1 MSDAL
6 DTKSPW
12 SSLSQ
17 PKSASQYYAKQML
30 DKPPEERQKYAEE
43 LAYNQLS
50 LAPVSGEAISAKE
63 AKDYFEEGRTGMG
76 MLSAAGAIPFAG
88 AAIRPITKGL
98 SKLGQATGA
107 NKFINDVAMNMPT
120 NVRGGFIGDALDKMP
135 AVQSKMGIK
144 PKEIPHSSGK
154 TKGAGLPY
162 YTPMMTGVSTAGEG
176 LSALGAT
183 LKSKMNPKDIA
194 FERTTGFPAVKAR
207 EIAAGAEGASETA
220 ELMASQISKG
230 KSPTLLSPLTSKTYL
245 ATNMDVS
252 DTKSLSDAVSTQFVH
267 GKTKHQVPE
276 KTALRFAKH
285 AQAQVDGKGLV
296 NVKNPRAGGGAGQAE
311 AAGQKSVAPTAVKA
325 LQGNARK
332 AYLAELGQEALTPKQ
347 TVEFLQISG
356 ALDPIA
362 FNKYFKK
369 NGFENVTSAVA
380 SLARARNKVAR
391 GGTLGKKEKRALES
405 FNKMPVNK
413 NTGQRLAAVR
423 DDAGNLLSNDSLDMI
438 GDVKDGDFLTLQQ
451 FFKSSQKELGGAN
464 AFISVDPKTQRAY
477 VGISDKHDIGGL
489 NPIQGE
495 NMITVQPIVSLDYA
509 AGKFGKRAGL
519 ADTTAAKGSK
529 QKTRDAVSNVEQM
542 TGVSRKKGETERQFV
557 RRAILESNVIVSKED
572 KAKALKNLGM
582 TVGTGGMLT
591 AGLATALS
599 DDE

>member
-1 MSDAL
+1 MTMSDAL
-6 DTKSPW
+6 DTTSPYDV
-12 SSLSQ
+12 LARQ
-17 PKSASQYYAKQML
+17 RTRGGVRKQL
-30 DKPPEERQKYAEE
+30 TPEEELQKQLDAV
-43 LAYNQLS
+43 YNAASFL
-50 LAPVSGEAISAKE
+50 PISGEIIAAKE
-63 AKDYFEEGRTGMG
+63 AKDYFEQGRTGMG

-88 AAIRPITKGL
+88 AFIRPITKGL
-98 SKLGQATGA
+98 SKVGQATGV

-144 PKEIPHSSGK
+144 PKEIPHSSGQ

-162 YTPMMTGVSTAGEG
+162 YTPMLTGLSTAGEG
-176 LSALGAT
+176 LSALGTT
-183 LKSKMNPKDIA
+183 LRSKMNPQDIA

-252 DTKSLSDAVSTQFVH
+252 DTQGLAEAVSTKFVH

-276 KTALRFAKH
+276 KTAVRFAKH
-285 AQAQVDGKGLV
+285 AQAQVDGQGLV

-332 AYLAELGQEALTPKQ
+332 AYLAELGQDSLTPKQ
-347 TVEFLQISG
+347 TVEFLQIAG
-356 ALDPIA
+356 ALDPIT

-369 NGFENVTSAVA
+369 NGFENVTTAVA

-391 GGTLGKKEKRALES
+391 GGTLGKKEKRALQA

-413 NTGQRLAAVR
+413 NTGQRLATVK
-423 DDAGNLLSNDSLDMI
+423 DDAGKILSNDSLDKI
-438 GDVKDGDFLTLQQ
+438 GNVKEGDFLTLQQ

-509 AGKFGKRAGL
+509 TGKFGKKAGL
-519 ADTTAAKGSK
+519 ADTTAAKGAK
-529 QKTRDAVSNVEQM
+529 QKTRDAVSDVEQM

-557 RRAILESNVIVSKED
+557 RRAILESNIIVSKED
-572 KAKALKNLGM
+572 KLKALRNAGI
-582 TVGTGGMLT
+582 TGGMLT
-591 AGLATALS
+591 AGTVAALS
-599 DDE
+599 GDE

>member
-6 DTKSPW
+6 DTKSPYDFLV
-12 SSLSQ
+12 SKRTRGGPREQLT
-17 PKSASQYYAKQML
+17 
-30 DKPPEERQKYAEE
+30 PEEALQK
-43 LAYNQLS
+43 QLDATYETAS
-50 LAPVSGEAISAKE
+50 FLPITGEIISAKE
-63 AKDYFEEGRTGMG
+63 AKEFYDEGRYGMMALAG
-76 MLSAAGAIPFAG
+76 LGAIPFAG
-88 AAIRPITKGL
+88 AAIRPLVKGA
-98 SKLGQATGA
+98 SKIGQATGV

-120 NVRGGFIGDALDKMP
+120 NVRGGFIGDILDRMP
-135 AVQSKMGIK
+135 AVQSRMGIK
-144 PKEIPHSSGK
+144 PKEIPHSSGT

-162 YTPMMTGVSTAGEG
+162 YTPMLTGVSTVGEG
-176 LSALGAT
+176 LSALGTT

-252 DTKSLSDAVSTQFVH
+252 DTQGLAEAVSTRFVH

-276 KTALRFAKH
+276 KTAIRFAKH

-332 AYLAELGQEALTPKQ
+332 AYLAELGQESLTPKQ
-347 TVEFLQISG
+347 TVEFLQIAG
-356 ALDPIA
+356 ALDPIT

-413 NTGQRLAAVR
+413 NTGQRLAAVK
-423 DDAGNLLSNDSLDMI
+423 DDAGNLLSNDSLDKI
-438 GDVKDGDFLTLQQ
+438 GNVKEGDFLTLQQ

-509 AGKFGKRAGL
+509 TGKFGKKAGL
-519 ADTTAAKGSK
+519 ADTTTAKGSK
-529 QKTRDAVSNVEQM
+529 QKIRSAVSDVEQM
-542 TGVSRKKGETERQFV
+542 TGVSRKKGENERQFV
-557 RRAILESNVIVSKED
+557 RRAIMESDIIVSRED
-572 KAKALKNLGM
+572 KLKALKNLGI
-582 TVGTGGMLT
+582 TLGTGGMLT
-591 AGLATALS
+591 AGTVAALS

>member
-6 DTKSPW
+6 DTTSPYDK
-12 SSLSQ
+12 LAR
-17 PKSASQYYAKQML
+17 KRTRGGVRKQL
-30 DKPPEERQKYAEE
+30 TPEEARQK
-43 LAYNQLS
+43 QLDATYDTAS
-50 LAPVSGEAISAKE
+50 FLPITGEIIAAKE
-63 AKDYFEEGRTGMG
+63 AKDYFEQGRTGMG
-76 MLSAAGAIPFAG
+76 MLSAVGAIPFLGAG
-88 AAIRPITKGL
+88 IRPVTKGL
-98 SKLGQATGA
+98 SKLGQATGV

-120 NVRGGFIGDALDKMP
+120 NVRGGFIGDVLDKMP

-162 YTPMMTGVSTAGEG
+162 YTPMLTGVSTVGEG
-176 LSALGAT
+176 LSALGNT
-183 LKSKMNPKDIA
+183 LKSKMNPRDIA

-230 KSPTLLSPLTSKTYL
+230 KSPTLLSPITSKTYL
-245 ATNMDVS
+245 ATNMDVA
-252 DTKSLSDAVSTQFVH
+252 DTQGLAEAVSTKFVH

-276 KTALRFAKH
+276 KTAVRFAKH

-311 AAGQKSVAPTAVKA
+311 AAGQKSVAPTAVKS

-332 AYLAELGQEALTPKQ
+332 AYLAELGQEVLTPKQ
-347 TVEFLQISG
+347 TVEFLQIAG
-356 ALDPIA
+356 ALDPIT

-369 NGFENVTSAVA
+369 NGFENVTTAVA

-391 GGTLGKKEKRALES
+391 DGTLGKKEKRALEA

-413 NTGQRLAAVR
+413 NTGQRLATVK
-423 DDAGNLLSNDSLDMI
+423 DDAGNILSNDSLDKI
-438 GDVKDGDFLTLQQ
+438 GNVKEGDFLTLQQ

-464 AFISVDPKTQRAY
+464 AFISVDPRTQRAY

-509 AGKFGKRAGL
+509 TGKFGKKAGL

-529 QKTRDAVSNVEQM
+529 KETRKAIADVEEM
-542 TGVSRKKGETERQFV
+542 TGISMKKGETERQYV
-557 RRAILESNVIVSKED
+557 RRVIPDLQQNVLISKED
-572 KAKALKNLGM
+572 KIKALKNLGISA
-582 TVGTGGMLT
+582 TVLGGGGMLT
-591 AGLATALS
+591 KTLS

>member
-1 MSDAL
+1 MAERRRGGSRKKLTPEEARQKQLDAL
-6 DTKSPW
+6 YNT
-12 SSLSQ
+12 
-17 PKSASQYYAKQML
+17 ASFF
-30 DKPPEERQKYAEE
+30 PI
-43 LAYNQLS
+43 
-50 LAPVSGEAISAKE
+50 SGEIIAAKE
-63 AKDYFEEGRTGMG
+63 AKEQFEQGNTGMG
-76 MLSAAGAIPFAG
+76 LLSAAGAIPIAG
-88 AAIRPITKGL
+88 VAIRPALRGL
-98 SKLGQATGA
+98 SKLGAVTGL
-107 NKFINDVAMNMPT
+107 NKLINDVAMNMPT
-120 NVRGGFIGDALDKMP
+120 NVRGGFIGDVLDKMP
-135 AVQSKMGIK
+135 SVQSKMGIK

-162 YTPMMTGVSTAGEG
+162 YTPMLTGVSTVGEG
-176 LSALGAT
+176 LSSLGTT
-183 LKSKMNPKDIA
+183 LRSKINPQDIA

-207 EIAAGAEGASETA
+207 EIAEGAEGASETA

-230 KSPTLLSPLTSKTYL
+230 KSPTLLSPITSKTYL
-245 ATNMDVS
+245 AANMDVS
-252 DTKSLSDAVSTQFVH
+252 DTQGLAEAISTKFVH

-276 KTALRFAKH
+276 KTAVRFAKH
-285 AQAQVDGKGLV
+285 AQAQVDGQGLV

-356 ALDPIA
+356 ALDPIT

-391 GGTLGKKEKRALES
+391 GGTLGKKEKRALEA
-405 FNKMPVNK
+405 FKKMPVNK
-413 NTGQRLAAVR
+413 NTGQRLATVK
-423 DDAGNLLSNDSLDMI
+423 DDAGNILSNDSLDKI
-438 GDVKDGDFLTLQQ
+438 GNVKEGDFLTLQQ

-477 VGISDKHDIGGL
+477 IGISDKHDIGGL

-509 AGKFGKRAGL
+509 TGKFGKKAGL
-519 ADTTAAKGSK
+519 ADTTTAKGSK
-529 QKTRDAVSNVEQM
+529 QRIRDAVSDVEKI

-557 RRAILESNVIVSKED
+557 KRAIKEANIVVSKED
-572 KAKALKNLGM
+572 KLKAIRN
-582 TVGTGGMLT
+582 VGIGGGMLT
-591 AGLATALS
+591 AGTVATLS

>member
-6 DTKSPW
+6 DTTSPYDV
-12 SSLSQ
+12 LARQ
-17 PKSASQYYAKQML
+17 RTRGGVRKQL
-30 DKPPEERQKYAEE
+30 TPEEELQKQLDAV
-43 LAYNQLS
+43 YNAASFL
-50 LAPVSGEAISAKE
+50 PISGEIIAAKE
-63 AKDYFEEGRTGMG
+63 AKDYFEQGRTGMG

-88 AAIRPITKGL
+88 AFIRPITKGL
-98 SKLGQATGA
+98 SKVGQATGV

-144 PKEIPHSSGK
+144 PKEIPHSSGQ

-162 YTPMMTGVSTAGEG
+162 YTPMLTGLSTAGEG
-176 LSALGAT
+176 LSALGTT
-183 LKSKMNPKDIA
+183 LRSKMNPQDIA

-252 DTKSLSDAVSTQFVH
+252 DTQGLAEAVSTKFVH

-276 KTALRFAKH
+276 KTAVRFAKH
-285 AQAQVDGKGLV
+285 AQAQVDGQGLV

-332 AYLAELGQEALTPKQ
+332 AYLAELGQDSLTPKQ
-347 TVEFLQISG
+347 TVEFLQIAG
-356 ALDPIA
+356 ALDPIT

-369 NGFENVTSAVA
+369 NGFENVTTAVA

-391 GGTLGKKEKRALES
+391 GGTLGKKEKRALQA

-413 NTGQRLAAVR
+413 NTGQRLATVK
-423 DDAGNLLSNDSLDMI
+423 DDAGKILSNDSLDKI
-438 GDVKDGDFLTLQQ
+438 GNVKEGDFLTLQQ

-509 AGKFGKRAGL
+509 TGKFGKKAGL
-519 ADTTAAKGSK
+519 ADTTAAKGAK
-529 QKTRDAVSNVEQM
+529 QKTRDAVSDVEQM

-557 RRAILESNVIVSKED
+557 RRAILESNIIVSKED
-572 KAKALKNLGM
+572 KLKALRNAGI
-582 TVGTGGMLT
+582 TGGMLT
-591 AGLATALS
+591 AGTVAALS
-599 DDE
+599 GDE

>member
-1 MSDAL
+1 MVDRRQRGGPRRQL
-6 DTKSPW
+6 T
-12 SSLSQ
+12 
-17 PKSASQYYAKQML
+17 
-30 DKPPEERQKYAEE
+30 PEEALQKQLDATYNTASFFPVTGE
-43 LAYNQLS
+43 LIA
-50 LAPVSGEAISAKE
+50 AKE
-63 AKDYFEEGRTGMG
+63 AKEAYDRGDYGM
-76 MLSAAGAIPFAG
+76 MALASLGAIPFAG
-88 AAIRPITKGL
+88 AAIRPVVKGA
-98 SKLGQATGA
+98 SKIGQATGI

-120 NVRGGFIGDALDKMP
+120 NVRGGFIGDILDRMP
-135 AVQSKMGIK
+135 AVQSRMGIK
-144 PKEIPHSSGK
+144 PKEIPHSSGT

-162 YTPMMTGVSTAGEG
+162 YTPMLTGVSTVGEG
-176 LSALGAT
+176 LSALGTT
-183 LKSKMNPKDIA
+183 LRSKMNPRDIA
-194 FERTTGFPAVKAR
+194 FERKTGFPAVKAR

-252 DTKSLSDAVSTQFVH
+252 DTKGLAEAVSTRFVH

-276 KTALRFAKH
+276 KTATRFAKH

-332 AYLAELGQEALTPKQ
+332 AYLAELGQKSMTPKQ
-347 TVEFLQISG
+347 TVEFLQIAG
-356 ALDPIA
+356 ALDPIT
-362 FNKYFKK
+362 FNRYFKK

-405 FNKMPVNK
+405 FNKMPVK
-413 NTGQRLAAVR
+413 RNTGQRLAAVR
-423 DDAGNLLSNDSLDMI
+423 DDAGNLLSNDSLDKI
-438 GDVKDGDFLTLQQ
+438 KNVPKGDFLTLQQ

-509 AGKFGKRAGL
+509 TGKFGKKAGL
-519 ADTTAAKGSK
+519 ADTTTAKGSK
-529 QKTRDAVSNVEQM
+529 QKTRSAVSDVEQM
-542 TGVSRKKGETERQFV
+542 LGVSRKKGENERQFV
-557 RRAILESNVIVSKED
+557 RRAIMESDIIVSKED
-572 KAKALKNLGM
+572 KLKALKNLGI
-582 TVGTGGMLT
+582 TLGTGGMLT
-591 AGLATALS
+591 AGTVAAVS
-599 DDE
+599 DDD

>member
-6 DTKSPW
+6 DTKSPYDFLV
-12 SSLSQ
+12 SKRTRGGPREQLT
-17 PKSASQYYAKQML
+17 
-30 DKPPEERQKYAEE
+30 PEEALQK
-43 LAYNQLS
+43 QLDATYETAS
-50 LAPVSGEAISAKE
+50 FLPITGEIIAAKE
-63 AKDYFEEGRTGMG
+63 AKEQFEQGNIGTG
-76 MLSAAGAIPFAG
+76 LLYSAGAIPFAG
-88 AAIRPITKGL
+88 AAIRPLIKGA
-98 SKLGQATGA
+98 SKIGQATGV

-120 NVRGGFIGDALDKMP
+120 NVRGGFIGDILDRMP
-135 AVQSKMGIK
+135 AVQSRMGIK
-144 PKEIPHSSGK
+144 PKEIPHSSGT

-162 YTPMMTGVSTAGEG
+162 YTPMLTGVSTVGEG
-176 LSALGAT
+176 LSALGTT
-183 LKSKMNPKDIA
+183 LRSKINPKDIA

-252 DTKSLSDAVSTQFVH
+252 DTQGLAEAVSTRFVH

-276 KTALRFAKH
+276 KTAMRFAKH
-285 AQAQVDGKGLV
+285 AQAQVDGRGLV

-332 AYLAELGQEALTPKQ
+332 AYLAELGQESLTPKQ
-347 TVEFLQISG
+347 TVEFLQIAG
-356 ALDPIA
+356 ALDPIT

-413 NTGQRLAAVR
+413 NTGQRLAAVK
-423 DDAGNLLSNDSLDMI
+423 DDAGNLLSNDSLDKI
-438 GDVKDGDFLTLQQ
+438 GNVKEGDFLTLQQ

-509 AGKFGKRAGL
+509 TGKFGKKAGL
-519 ADTTAAKGSK
+519 ADTTTAKGSK
-529 QKTRDAVSNVEQM
+529 QKTRSAVSDVEQM
-542 TGVSRKKGETERQFV
+542 TGVSRKKGENERQFV
-557 RRAILESNVIVSKED
+557 RRAIMESDIIVSRED
-572 KAKALKNLGM
+572 KLKALKNLGI
-582 TVGTGGMLT
+582 TLGTGGMLT
-591 AGLATALS
+591 AGTVAALS

>member
-1 MSDAL
+1 MTMSDAL
-6 DTKSPW
+6 DTTSPYDK
-12 SSLSQ
+12 LARKRTRGG
-17 PKSASQYYAKQML
+17 PRKQL
-30 DKPPEERQKYAEE
+30 TPEEARQK
-43 LAYNQLS
+43 QLDALYGTAS
-50 LAPVSGEAISAKE
+50 YFPISGEIIAAKE
-63 AKDYFEEGRTGMG
+63 AKDYFEQGRTGMG
-76 MLSAAGAIPFAG
+76 MLSAVGAIPFAG

-98 SKLGQATGA
+98 SKLGQATGV

-135 AVQSKMGIK
+135 AIQSKMGIK

-162 YTPMMTGVSTAGEG
+162 YTPMLTGVSTVGEG
-176 LSALGAT
+176 LSALGTT
-183 LKSKMNPKDIA
+183 LKSKINPQDIA

-230 KSPTLLSPLTSKTYL
+230 KSPTLLSPITSKTYL

-252 DTKSLSDAVSTQFVH
+252 DTQGLAEAVSTKFVH
-267 GKTKHQVPE
+267 GKTKHQVPD

-347 TVEFLQISG
+347 TVEFLQIAG
-356 ALDPIA
+356 ALDPIT

-369 NGFENVTSAVA
+369 NGFENVTAAVA
-380 SLARARNKVAR
+380 SLARARSKVAK

-413 NTGQRLAAVR
+413 NTGQRLATVK
-423 DDAGNLLSNDSLDMI
+423 DDVGNILSNDSLNKI
-438 GDVKDGDFLTLQQ
+438 GNVEEGNFLTLQQ

-509 AGKFGKRAGL
+509 VGKYGKKAGL
-519 ADTTAAKGSK
+519 ADTTAAKGAK
-529 QKTRDAVSNVEQM
+529 QKTRSAVSDVEQM

-557 RRAILESNVIVSKED
+557 RRAILESNIIVSKED
-572 KAKALKNLGM
+572 KLKALRNAGI
-582 TVGTGGMLT
+582 TGGMLT
-591 AGLATALS
+591 AGTVAALS
-599 DDE
+599 GDE